1 MAYEYKI
8 EFDRLMQQI
17 EDTAIIKAIGNCI
30 PDPKERKCMTTLLE
44 VFVRHGIKAADA
56 LDMIREYTY
65 LIKED
70 A

>member
-8 EFDRLMQQI
+8 ELDQLMQQI
-17 EDTAIIKAIGNCI
+17 EDIAIIKAIGNCI
-30 PDPKERKCMTTLLE
+30 PDPNERKRMTTLLE
-44 VFVRHGIKAADA
+44 VFVRHGIKATDA
-56 LDMIREYTY
+56 LDMIREYSD